1 MTNSEYNLT
10 ELYGN
15 NYDKRSVKE
24 RLKIKGIVVTDI
36 NHKKDKSK
44 RLLTD
49 ELGVELGYF
58 KPLDAVKKFKA

>member
-15 NYDKRSVKE
+15 DYDKRSIKE
-24 RLKIKGIVVTDI
+24 RLKVKGVLVTDI
-36 NHKKDKSK
+36 KHKQDKSK

-49 ELGVELGYF
+49 GLGVELGYF
-58 KPLDAVKKFKA
+58 KPLESIKYFKA

>member
-24 RLKIKGIVVTDI
+24 RLNAKGVTVTNVKHI
-36 NHKKDKSK
+36 KDKSK
-44 RLLTD
+44 RLLID
-49 ELGVELGYF
+49 ELSNELGYF
-58 KPLDAVKKFKA
+58 NTLEAIEEFKA

>member
-15 NYDKRSVKE
+15 DYDKRSIKE
-24 RLKIKGIVVTDI
+24 RLKIKGVVVTNTKHI
-36 NHKKDKSK
+36 KNKSK

-49 ELGVELGYF
+49 ELGLELGYF
-58 KPLDAVKKFKA
+58 EPLESIKKFKA

>member
-15 NYDKRSVKE
+15 DYDKRSVKD
-24 RLKIKGIVVTDI
+24 RLKIKGVIVT
-36 NHKKDKSK
+36 NTKHRRDKSK

-49 ELGVELGYF
+49 ELGIELGYF
-58 KPLDAVKKFKA
+58 KPLDAIKEFKA

>member
-15 NYDKRSVKE
+15 DYDKRSIKE
-24 RLKIKGIVVTDI
+24 RLELKGVVVTDTK
-36 NHKKDKSK
+36 HRKDKSK

-49 ELGVELGYF
+49 EFGVELGYF
-58 KPLDAVKKFKA
+58 KPLESIKHFKA